1 MTVNLNEK
9 ALQLFEVNEYDAAL
23 ALLEQVVKEK
33 RTVQSLNNLA
43 WMYLYEEEDVRRAKP
58 LLEEVVALCPNSHF
72 PFNMLGEIALGEKDW
87 ESARELLTE
96 SIAIQSSREAI
107 HNLAVADFHTGRF
120 KQAADGFHAVAE
132 DSDIVCWYEVIARIR
147 NGELAG
153 AKSILDEWNS
163 ESAHYLGAIEAADA
177 YVELDCWQEARDMF
191 EKEWKDYFVSPYVI
205 GRYAYVL
212 FRLHDVHACRQVIDQ
227 AVEDKQV
234 EIEEVKQEIC
244 DEHWSEA
251 DKADRVQEL
260 QEELKGLQQLFA
272 KLQAGYR
279 PVFEF
284 ELHSEGGCY
293 LFGCK
298 QHGHS
303 EWVE

>member
-9 ALQLFEVNEYDAAL
+9 ALQLFEANVYDEAL
-23 ALLEQVVKEK
+23 ALFEQAVNEK

-43 WMYLYEEEDVRRAKP
+43 WMYMYEEEDVRLAKP
-58 LLEEVVALCPNSHF
+58 LLEEVLALRPHSHF
-72 PFNMLGEIALGEKDW
+72 PYNMLGEIAIREKDW
-87 ESARELLTE
+87 ESARELLKE

-107 HNLAVADFHTGRF
+107 YNLAVANFHTGRI
-120 KQAADGFHAVAE
+120 KQAAEGFHAIAE
-132 DSDIVCWYEVIARIR
+132 DSDIVRWYEVIARIR
-147 NGELAG
+147 NGELAV
-153 AKSILDEWNS
+153 AQSILDEWNS

-191 EKEWKDYFVSPYVI
+191 EKEWADYVVSPNVI
-205 GRYAYVL
+205 SRYAYVL
-212 FRLHDVHACRQVIDQ
+212 FRLQDLHACQEVIDQ
-227 AVEDKQV
+227 SIADKGA
-234 EIEEVKQEIC
+234 EIEQEKLEIC
-244 DEHWSEA
+244 DEHWTEA
-251 DKADRVQEL
+251 DKFDRIQEL
-260 QEELKGLQQLFA
+260 HEELNYLQQLFA

-284 ELHSEGGCY
+284 ELHHEGGCY

-298 QHGHS
+298 QHGHL